1 MALLPTL
8 REKKRYI
15 AFEVISERRLS
26 DPTAV
31 SDAVHQAVQRYL
43 GQKGSAEAGITV
55 VKDRYDNERQRGII
69 RVGHKMVTPVIAS
82 LTFITRIQDTQVI
95 VKTIGTSG
103 ILKKAYNRYIAG

>member
-26 DPTAV
+26 DPSAV

-43 GQKGSAEAGITV
+43 GQKGSSEAGITV
-55 VKDRYDNERQRGII
+55 IKDRYDAQKQRGIV
-69 RVGHKMVTPVIAS
+69 RVSHTMTGQVIAS
-82 LTFITRIQDTQVI
+82 LTFVTRIADTPVI
-95 VKTIGTSG
+95 IRSIGTSG
-103 ILKKAYNRYIAG
+103 ILKKAYNKYIAG